1 MAGEL
6 PFAFLAGVLSVV
18 TPCVLPLVPT
28 YLSMITGVEAS
39 RLGESG
45 TARRVVL
52 GSVPFFVG
60 FTAVFV
66 ALGAFAA
73 AVVEVVDKQSQTR
86 IAGFVLVVFGLAF
99 AGLLPL
105 PKRIVGGGLLVRAR
119 DRGSGA
125 LLGGAFAIC
134 AAPCIGPVLGSVLV
148 LAGEDGSVLEACVVL
163 AAYSLGIAASFVAVG
178 VAFARTMGTFRWLR
192 DRWQVV
198 QVASGAVLVAVG
210 LLLFFDRDGWLQAQ
224 LNRLLNVFGAG
235 V

>member
-18 TPCVLPLVPT
+18 TPCVLPLVPV
-28 YLSMITGVEAS
+28 YLSAVTGVEAS
-39 RLGESG
+39 RLGQAG
-45 TARRVVL
+45 TARRILL
-52 GSVPFFVG
+52 GSLPFFLG

-73 AVVEVVDKQSQTR
+73 AVVEVVDKQNQTR

-105 PKRIVGGGLLVRAR
+105 PERIVGGGLLARAR
-119 DRGSGA
+119 ERGSGA
-125 LLGGAFAIC
+125 LLGGAFALC

-163 AAYSLGIAASFVAVG
+163 AAYSLGIAAAFAGVG
-178 VAFARTMGTFRWLR
+178 VAFARTMGTLRWLR
-192 DRWQVV
+192 DRWPVV
-198 QVASGAVLVAVG
+198 QAASGAVLVAVG

-224 LNRLLNVFGAG
+224 VNRLLNVFGAG